1 MSGCGF
7 AGEITGRV
15 HFSGRLWL
23 CWNRDEKSQKGHKQT
38 GQAISPHRLQPF
50 AFKVKTG
57 SQTVNQGDRK
67 SVGIKLRS
75 RGGNTVAVRPR
86 PLAPVVKS
94 RGYARQGWHA
104 HSSGSK
110 IYNTIKKFYTY
121 GSRGNILF
129 FKLFTKTAIVSLEK
143 KTNCSQL
150 FLQVVFFT
158 NRNCEINIRK
168 NKELETRRFLS
179 YLACL
184 LHN

>member
-1 MSGCGF
+1 
-7 AGEITGRV
+7 
-15 HFSGRLWL
+15 
-23 CWNRDEKSQKGHKQT
+23 
-38 GQAISPHRLQPF
+38 
-50 AFKVKTG
+50 
-57 SQTVNQGDRK
+57 
-67 SVGIKLRS
+67 
-75 RGGNTVAVRPR
+75 
-86 PLAPVVKS
+86 
-94 RGYARQGWHA
+94 
-104 HSSGSK
+104 
-110 IYNTIKKFYTY
+110 
-121 GSRGNILF
+121 LF